1 MCRSLETPG
10 RPTVRSAPDG
20 PAATE
25 PGGGSRAAG
34 DRGPNGVLDRGERA
48 GAAGRHLARAQEAAR
63 RAAAACWQLPR
74 LQTSAIKTDSQ
85 T

>member
-1 MCRSLETPG
+1 MQVARDTWASDG
-10 RPTVRSAPDG
+10 AVRPDG
-20 PAATE
+20 PA
-25 PGGGSRAAG
+25 PNLAAARG